1 MGSASASA
9 SASAPATRLF
19 DFVGGDSGLWRVQ
32 TMHAVAGEGLAAV
45 ACLDV
50 LAADAAPPRLATS
63 GAWALDAPDDAAA
76 FTEMV
81 GALRASP
88 EWAYGDREVDIRLVR
103 DAG

>member
-1 MGSASASA
+1 MGSASA

-19 DFVGGDSGLWRVQ
+19 NFVGGDSGLWRVQ

-50 LAADAAPPRLATS
+50 LAADAAPPSLATS

-88 EWAYGDREVDIRLVR
+88 EWA
-103 DAG
+103 